1 MSVGPWC
8 GAAGN
13 QTHTR
18 IVAVK
23 TYHQKDSEVQRNW
36 LLIDA
41 DNFVVGR
48 LATQI
53 ATLLRGKHKPTYTP
67 SIDSGDFVIVVN
79 AEKIR
84 ITGRK
89 ADQKIYYRHTGYPG
103 GIKATPY
110 KMMLSKHPDRIL
122 RIAVKGMLPKNR
134 MGRRLMT
141 KLRIYAG
148 PKHPHA
154 AQQPTA
160 WTPR

>member
-1 MSVGPWC
+1 MW
-8 GAAGN
+8 AAPPLRPQNNKGSF
-13 QTHTR
+13 
-18 IVAVK
+18 VVK
-23 TYHQKDSEVQRNW
+23 TYHQKPTEVQRDW
-36 LLIDA
+36 LLVDA
-41 DNFVVGR
+41 EDQVLGR

-67 SIDSGDFVIVVN
+67 SIDGGDFVVVIN
-79 AEKIR
+79 AEKIK
-84 ITGRK
+84 IMGRK

-103 GIKATPY
+103 GLKKTPY
-110 KMMLSKHPDRIL
+110 RMMLAKHPDRIL

-154 AQQPTA
+154 AQQPQE
-160 WTPR
+160 WTPVYR

>member
-1 MSVGPWC
+1 
-8 GAAGN
+8 
-13 QTHTR
+13 
-18 IVAVK
+18 VK
-23 TYHQKDSEVQRNW
+23 TYHQKASEVQRDW

-41 DNFVVGR
+41 NSRVLGR

-84 ITGRK
+84 IMGRK

-122 RIAVKGMLPKNR
+122 RIAVKGMLPKGR
-134 MGRRLMT
+134 MGRHLMT

-148 PKHPHA
+148 PTHPHA
-154 AQQPTA
+154 AQQPKPF
-160 WTPR
+160 TPR